1 MSTAKGFKKVYEK
14 VFGNPNEKVL
24 KQLEE
29 RVKEINDLEPKFKE
43 FSDEELKTKTVEF
56 KRRLA
61 SGESLE
67 NLLPEAFATVRETAV
82 RLMGM
87 RHYDVQLVG
96 GMTIHSGRIAEMRT
110 GEGKTLVATL
120 PVYLNALQGKGCH
133 VVTVN
138 DYLARRDAVWMGQIY
153 DYLGLSLGIV
163 QGQRV
168 SYIYDSSIKGQ
179 EEGGEIDKERDET
192 GDFKVE
198 YDYLRPASRKEAYLC
213 DITYGTNNEFG
224 FDYLRDNMVQ
234 DLSQMVMRR
243 GDEMHFAVIDEID
256 SILVDEARTPL
267 IISAPAEEAA
277 DQYYQ
282 FAKLVKQLKEEEDY
296 NIDEKLKSST
306 LTEEGIR
313 KFEQWLGVENIYVEG
328 GTRTVHHIEQ
338 ALKAEVLFKR
348 DKDYVVE
355 GSEVVIVDE
364 FTGRK
369 MPGRRYSEGLHQA
382 IEGKEGVP
390 VQRESNTLATITFQ
404 NLFRMY
410 RKLAGMT
417 GTAATE
423 EEEFRKIY
431 SLEVIIIPTN
441 KPDVRM
447 DHPDRIYRTDKAKY
461 EGVAKQ
467 IKECQERGQPVLIGT
482 ISVEKNE
489 ELAQYLTA
497 AGINYEI
504 LNAKNHEREGEII
517 AQAGRPAAVTL
528 ATNIAGRGV
537 DIKLGGS
544 PVNKEVEKKV
554 IEAGGLFVIGSER
567 HESRRIDNQ
576 LRGRS
581 ARQGDPGETQFYVST
596 DDDLMRIFAGERL
609 KAVMTRL
616 KIPDDMPIEQKTITK
631 MLENAQT
638 KVEGH
643 NFDIRK
649 HLLEYDDVLNKQ
661 RTVIYKRRREILDL
675 TSGDQ
680 DAFEKLAQK
689 NDETTEKEDNIEKIV
704 NDENTNSVE
713 KKYNSLKEI
722 ILEMVENEIEF
733 VVTYHT
739 NSDAIKELEGEEKE
753 NWNVKE
759 IFETMKTIFPFGNEE
774 RETILKIKPE
784 GDTKISEVEAR
795 DKLVKI
801 LLKKAKVEYEKI
813 SDKVS
818 ESVNQEEGPM
828 VMRGIEKSMLLRA
841 IDSLWV
847 EYLVEL
853 RILRQGIGLRGYGQ
867 RDPLVEYKKETF
879 HMFNKLLE
887 NIQKEVVYSFY
898 KVGIGLQLVP
908 TVMANDKMT
917 LEGAKKTNSAQG
929 KMIEKK
935 TRNQSGDKIGR
946 NDVIEI
952 TNGTETKSIKYK
964 KAQPLIESG
973 AWSLK

>member
-14 VFGNPNEKVL
+14 VFGNPNNKVL

-29 RVKEINDLEPKFKE
+29 RVKEINDLEPKFKK
-43 FSDEELKTKTVEF
+43 FTDEELKVKTVEF
-56 KRRLA
+56 KRRIA

-82 RLMGM
+82 RCMGM
-87 RHYDVQLVG
+87 RHYDVQLIG
-96 GMTIHSGRIAEMRT
+96 AMAIHSGRIAEMRT

-120 PVYLNALQGKGCH
+120 PAYLNALQGKGCH

-153 DYLGLSLGIV
+153 DFLGLSLGII
-163 QGQRV
+163 QGERV
-168 SYIYDSSIKGQ
+168 SYIYDSQVKGK
-179 EEGGEIDKERDET
+179 EEGSETDNQRDKT

-198 YDYLRPASRKEAYLC
+198 YDYLRPASRKEAYMC

-234 DLSQMVMRR
+234 DFGQMVMRR
-243 GDEMHFAVIDEID
+243 GDEMHFAIIDEID
-256 SILVDEARTPL
+256 SILIDEARTPL

-306 LTEEGIR
+306 LTEEGIK

-328 GTRTVHHIEQ
+328 GIRTVHHIEQ
-338 ALKAEVLFKR
+338 ALKAEVLFKN

-355 GSEVVIVDE
+355 QGEVVIIDE

-390 VQRESNTLATITFQ
+390 IQRESNTLATITFQ

-410 RKLAGMT
+410 RKLSGMT

-431 SLEVIIIPTN
+431 SLEVVIIPTN
-441 KPDVRM
+441 KPDART
-447 DHPDRIYRTDKAKY
+447 DHPDRIYRTDSAKY
-461 EGVAKQ
+461 VGIAKQ

-517 AQAGRPAAVTL
+517 AQAGRPGAVTL

-544 PVNKEVEKKV
+544 PVNKEIEKKV
-554 IEAGGLFVIGSER
+554 IDAGGLFVIGSER

-675 TSGDQ
+675 TADDQ
-680 DAFEKLAQK
+680 DTFEKLTQNSNEITKA
-689 NDETTEKEDNIEKIV
+689 DTSAEDITFEENIKPV
-704 NDENTNSVE
+704 D

-739 NSDAIKELEGEEKE
+739 NSEAVKELEGEDNK

-759 IFETMKTIFPFGNEE
+759 IFETMRTIFPFSSEE
-774 RETILKIKPE
+774 REEIIKIKPE

-795 DKLVKI
+795 DKLVEI
-801 LLKKAKVEYEKI
+801 LLKKAKDEYDKI
-813 SDKVS
+813 DERVCS
-818 ESVNQEEGPM
+818 SVNKDEGQIF
-828 VMRGIEKSMLLRA
+828 MRGIEKSMLLRA
-841 IDSLWV
+841 IDLLWV

-853 RILRQGIGLRGYGQ
+853 RLLRKGIGLRGYGQ
-867 RDPLVEYKKETF
+867 RDPLIEYKKETF

-898 KVGIGLQLVP
+898 KVGVGLQLAP
-908 TVMANDKMT
+908 TIMANDKMT

-935 TRNQSGDKIGR
+935 TRNQSGTKIGR
-946 NDVIEI
+946 NDVVEI
-952 TNGTETKSIKYK
+952 TNGTEIKSMKYK
-964 KAQPLIESG
+964 KAQPLIDSG